1 MAARVGRWR
10 RTAVVGPDAANRDAI
25 RAYASFHAACRAS
38 EYLSD
43 DFVDADFDFFG
54 RELNGQMRL
63 KPRWKRVVSHAN
75 GLVGEL
81 VGRAYVAKHF
91 PSGAKTAV
99 VELVRAVAAAVE
111 ERLREVPWMTE
122 ATKTKALEKME
133 GFRVKIGFPDEWVDY
148 ASLELR
154 PDAPYY
160 ANVAAAKRFE
170 FRRALRR
177 MNAPVDRERW
187 FMAPQ
192 QVNAYYHP
200 TLDEIVFPAAILQPP
215 FFHPDADD
223 AVNFGAI
230 GAVIGHEMTHGF
242 DDQGRKFDAS
252 GNMNDW
258 WAPEDS
264 ADFVSRAAV
273 MIKQADDVTVC
284 TNPGCVSRVSGPFS
298 LVAPGIRSVTS
309 ARCLCRSV
317 NGELTQGE
325 NIADLGGLR
334 LAYRAWAKRAEA
346 RTRPPTNGAETAPNA
361 KPDAAPANFP
371 ADPKQRFFFSWAT
384 VWRQSITAQLA
395 AKHIA
400 TDPHAPPEVRVNVTV
415 SNMPEFVAAFDLTE
429 GDALWRPESERV
441 DIW

>member
-1 MAARVGRWR
+1 
-10 RTAVVGPDAANRDAI
+10 
-25 RAYASFHAACRAS
+25 
-38 EYLSD
+38 
-43 DFVDADFDFFG
+43 
-54 RELNGQMRL
+54 
-63 KPRWKRVVSHAN
+63 
-75 GLVGEL
+75 
-81 VGRAYVAKHF
+81 
-91 PSGAKTAV
+91 
-99 VELVRAVAAAVE
+99 
-111 ERLREVPWMTE
+111 
-122 ATKTKALEKME
+122 
-133 GFRVKIGFPDEWVDY
+133 
-148 ASLELR
+148 
-154 PDAPYY
+154 
-160 ANVAAAKRFE
+160 
-170 FRRALRR
+170 
-177 MNAPVDRERW
+177 
-187 FMAPQ
+187 MAPQ

-200 TLDEIVFPAAILQPP
+200 TLNEIVFPAAILQPP

-400 TDPHAPPEVRVNVTV
+400 TDPHAPPEVRVNATV

>member
-1 MAARVGRWR
+1 MV
-10 RTAVVGPDAANRDAI
+10 
-25 RAYASFHAACRAS
+25 
-38 EYLSD
+38 
-43 DFVDADFDFFG
+43 AD
-54 RELNGQMRL
+54 
-63 KPRWKRVVSHAN
+63 AN

-200 TLDEIVFPAAILQPP
+200 TLNEIVFPAAILQPP

-264 ADFVSRAAV
+264 ADFVSR
-273 MIKQADDVTVC
+273 
-284 TNPGCVSRVSGPFS
+284 
-298 LVAPGIRSVTS
+298 
-309 ARCLCRSV
+309 
-317 NGELTQGE
+317 
-325 NIADLGGLR
+325 
-334 LAYRAWAKRAEA
+334 Y
-346 RTRPPTNGAETAPNA
+346 
-361 KPDAAPANFP
+361 
-371 ADPKQRFFFSWAT
+371 QR
-384 VWRQSITAQLA
+384 
-395 AKHIA
+395 
-400 TDPHAPPEVRVNVTV
+400 
-415 SNMPEFVAAFDLTE
+415 
-429 GDALWRPESERV
+429 
-441 DIW
+441 